1 MSARRISLLATGGT
15 ISTNAA
21 PKGAMPTLGAE
32 QLAGA
37 VSLPEG
43 AVELRSRDVA
53 KISGRDVS
61 LRDMWVLAEAVGE
74 EVAGGADGVVV
85 THGTDTLEETAYAL
99 ALLLDRRVPVVV
111 TGSMRVPD
119 SPGADGA
126 ANLSAAV
133 AVAADPRL
141 TRYGPVV
148 VLHDEIHLARWATKT
163 HSAKVAAFSS
173 PNAGP
178 IGHVAEGRAVLVLG
192 PPDDADRLSHIA
204 PPDKRVEMLWAYAGA
219 DGLIVDAIA
228 DRVDGLVVAGTGV
241 GHVAG
246 PLAEAMMRVV
256 ASGRPV
262 VLTSRC
268 ADGQVLEHTYGGLG
282 SETQLLS
289 EGVHSGGS
297 LSAVKARLRL
307 AFGLSAGIPPEEL
320 FPPAARADR

>member
-1 MSARRISLLATGGT
+1 MRRVSLLATGGT

-21 PKGAMPTLGAE
+21 PQGAMPTLGAE
-32 QLAGA
+32 QLAEA
-37 VSLPEG
+37 ISLYNRG
-43 AVELRSRDVA
+43 DLELRSRDVA
-53 KISGRDVS
+53 KISGRDIT
-61 LRDMWVLAEAVGE
+61 LRDMWNLAEVVAD
-74 EVAGGADGVVV
+74 EVADGADGVVI

-133 AVAADPRL
+133 AVAADPGFARF
-141 TRYGPVV
+141 GPVV
-148 VLHDEIHLARWATKT
+148 AFHDEIHLARWATKT
-163 HSAKVAAFSS
+163 HSAKVAAFTS
-173 PNAGP
+173 PTAGP
-178 IGHVAEGRAVLVLG
+178 IGHVAEGKAIVVLG
-192 PPDDADRLSHIA
+192 PPDDDDRLSRTA
-204 PPDKRVEMLWAYAGA
+204 PPGTRVEMLWAYADS
-219 DGLIVDAIA
+219 DGMIVDAIA

-246 PLAEAMMRVV
+246 PLAEAMMRMV
-256 ASGRPV
+256 ASGKPV

-289 EGVHSGGS
+289 EGVYSGGN

-307 AFGLSAGIPPEEL
+307 AFGLSAGIPPQEL
-320 FPPAARADR
+320 FPPRGTR